1 MPTAPPV
8 GDRAAGAAMAHASA
22 SMADEE
28 SRHLWSVQSE
38 LRSALSLLERARR
51 NRACARAL
59 ALDAGEPARGS
70 WASVFVR
77 HQDATGA
84 ELARDR
90 VGRQQLEQVVSDGK
104 ERLVVSN

>member
-70 WASVFVR
+70 WAPCVFPYHFFLEVR
-77 HQDATGA
+77 PDK
-84 ELARDR
+84 ARR
-90 VGRQQLEQVVSDGK
+90 AHGVRGMS
-104 ERLVVSN
+104 